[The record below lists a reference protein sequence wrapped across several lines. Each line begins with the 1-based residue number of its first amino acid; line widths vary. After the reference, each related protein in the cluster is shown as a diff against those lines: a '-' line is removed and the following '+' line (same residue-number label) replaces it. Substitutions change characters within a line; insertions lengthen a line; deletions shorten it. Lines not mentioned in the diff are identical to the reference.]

1 MYLVVYSPISTHS
14 LLAEGDKT
22 GTESRPSRPHFNPL
36 PPRGGRRTHLKGRYH
51 HGLISTHSLLAEG
64 DGVRHTHGQR
74 QSKISTHSLLAEGD
88 MRPASFS
95 LQKFKIST
103 HSLLAEG
110 DSKTRQSFSPSIG
123 EILQTHFFFF
133 VPRTLFSS
141 FSIKKVAFSGANLPG
156 FSCLLPVRTRASHHQ
171 HIVRL
176 ISGTRADMLH
186 LGAIIIPKD
195 VKAQAVS
202 IRINQSGQFCFQQA
216 QLRCVQRTLEH

>member
-1 MYLVVYSPISTHS
+1 MW
-14 LLAEGDKT
+14 KT
-22 GTESRPSRPHFNPL
+22 
-36 PPRGGRRTHLKGRYH
+36 
-51 HGLISTHSLLAEG
+51 
-64 DGVRHTHGQR
+64 
-74 QSKISTHSLLAEGD
+74 SKAY
-88 MRPASFS
+88 A
-95 LQKFKIST
+95 QIST

-110 DSKTRQSFSPSIG
+110 DSKTRQSFSSSIG

-156 FSCLLPVRTRASHHQ
+156 VSCSLPVRTRASHHQ

-176 ISGTRADMLH
+176 ISRVRADMLH

-202 IRINQSGQFCFQQA
+202 IRINQSSQFCFQQA
-216 QLRCVQRTLEH
+216 QLRCVQRTLEHRVLHALPMSDALLRNAAQAALSVRVDGIHVIGDEHKQSRPPHFHRNGG